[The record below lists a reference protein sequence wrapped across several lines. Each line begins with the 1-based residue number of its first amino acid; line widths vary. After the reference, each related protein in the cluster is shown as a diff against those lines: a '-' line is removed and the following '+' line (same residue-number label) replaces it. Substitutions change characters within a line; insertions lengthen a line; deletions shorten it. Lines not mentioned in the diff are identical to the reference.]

1 MTHVNQLIIYT
12 YSGKYTFSNFV
23 VKSRPSVGPASAAP
37 CQPSP
42 TAYSSAA
49 RGTLLLHVFRTHRAH
64 GHLQHSPV
72 ARCRAARPTPGFSAR
87 RSIPCKNH
95 RPPLFAPL
103 PSAPFAVRSRGL
115 RHATFVRILD
125 HCVCGRPQLR
135 PVARCQTAG
144 PTLGFSAF
152 LSIACMNNRAPLVA
166 PLPSAP
172 FAVRGHG
179 LRHVVSVRVQHPT
192 DVRVSSTAPCITL
205 RDRFTNLQFFG
216 PSIDVMQES
225 PPATLYPLPAC
236 AFCRTRPRRMG

>member
-1 MTHVNQLIIYT
+1 MT
-12 YSGKYTFSNFV
+12 
-23 VKSRPSVGPASAAP
+23 
-37 CQPSP
+37 
-42 TAYSSAA
+42 
-49 RGTLLLHVFRTHRAH
+49 HVFRTHRAH

-125 HCVCGRPQLR
+125 HCVCGRPQHR

-152 LSIACMNNRAPLVA
+152 LSIACINNRAPLVA
-166 PLPSAP
+166 SSHLHLLPYAATAYGTLFRYVSSTRPMCGCPQQRPASPCETALPTSSFSALRSMSCKNHRPPLFTPFPPAP
-172 FAVRGHG
+172 FAVRGRGAWDDFLTHFCTTAHAG
-179 LRHVVSVRVQHPT
+179 AR
-192 DVRVSSTAPCITL
+192 STALYTL
-205 RDRFTNLQFFG
+205 LG
-216 PSIDVMQES
+216 P
-225 PPATLYPLPAC
+225 PG
-236 AFCRTRPRRMG
+236 TR